1 MFAPV
6 CGSRE
11 KKGVSI
17 FAWHLRQE
25 ERRDVRSCVWQQREE
40 GVLLFNNRGK
50 KGKEGCAY
58 LCIVA
63 EGRREKGVVS
73 FCVWHQK
80 EEENRSMCVSV
91 CVTLGGAQSK
101 EVWMCLSHGRR
112 RQEGCVYMHVAAEH
126 GKKR

>member
-1 MFAPV
+1 M
-6 CGSRE
+6 CGAVYGNRG
-11 KKGVSI
+11 KK
-17 FAWHLRQE
+17 
-25 ERRDVRSCVWQQREE
+25 REE

-63 EGRREKGVVS
+63 EGRREKEVVS

-80 EEENRSMCVSV
+80 DEENRRMCVSV
-91 CVTLGGAQSK
+91 GVTLGGGQNK

-112 RQEGCVYMHVAAEH
+112 RQEGCVYIHVAA
-126 GKKR
+126 